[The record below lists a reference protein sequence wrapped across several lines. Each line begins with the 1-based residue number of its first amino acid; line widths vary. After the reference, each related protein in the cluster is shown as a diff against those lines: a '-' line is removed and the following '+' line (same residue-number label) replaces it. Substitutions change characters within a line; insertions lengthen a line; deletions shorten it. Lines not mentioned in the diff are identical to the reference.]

1 MHALVRACGRGGAP
15 KYAPVHAI
23 PPARTRAEEAWCDE
37 HYWDMYSGA
46 SCDVCKLNVGC
57 TQCSSG
63 SYLVPPSTDNPIA
76 RCAGCFGGGTLNR
89 RGTGGSAGHA
99 ALAVPYQS
107 PLHPCALAAAHRAA
121 TLELR
126 ATTHARP
133 RLVARPARP
142 TRRFTHRQML
152 KAASFAST
160 ARTLALPAARAR
172 ALAAHQSAAAK
183 ACSSPQTA
191 RARQCATRAP
201 ILATRAAHARALAAH
216 SAPRAATLPRTT
228 LATRRASTAQMTLD
242 TSVTSARALAA
253 QRAAKPDTRQ
263 LTRKGA
269 RSARHAATNLAT
281 RCAD

>member
-133 RLVARPARP
+133 RLAARRTAQP
-142 TRRFTHRQML
+142 TRSTTHQQML
-152 KAASFAST
+152 KAASSAT
-160 ARTLALPAARAR
+160 PARTLVLPAPHARPR
-172 ALAAHQSAAAK
+172 PAAHQSAAAK
-183 ACSSPQTA
+183 GCSSPQTA
-191 RARQCATRAP
+191 RAGPRATRAM
-201 ILATRAAHARALAAH
+201 ILAGPAPHARALAAH
-216 SAPRAATLPRTT
+216 SAPRAATSPRTT
-228 LATRRASTAQMTLD
+228 LATL
-242 TSVTSARALAA
+242 SARTVQMALAL
-253 QRAAKPDTRQ
+253 R
-263 LTRKGA
+263 
-269 RSARHAATNLAT
+269 
-281 RCAD
+281 